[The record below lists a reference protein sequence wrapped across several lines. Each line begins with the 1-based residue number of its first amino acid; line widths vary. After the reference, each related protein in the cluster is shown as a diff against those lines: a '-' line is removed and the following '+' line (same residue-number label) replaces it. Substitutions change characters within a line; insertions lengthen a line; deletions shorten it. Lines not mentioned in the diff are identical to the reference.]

1 MEDNMIED
9 RFQTIET
16 KLAFLE
22 DFLQRLQDEVVGR
35 NNFVDKLSAEY
46 KALKEK
52 VLQLSADIEDIPSQK
67 PPHYWYDELHHDGWS
82 GRSRQKNW
90 PNPSKGF

>member
-1 MEDNMIED
+1 MIED

-16 KLAFLE
+16 KLTFLE

-35 NNFVDKLSAEY
+35 NTIIDKLAAEQ

-52 VLQLSADIEDIPSQK
+52 VLQLAANMEEIPNQK
-67 PPHYWYDELHHDGWS
+67 PPHY
-82 GRSRQKNW
+82 
-90 PNPSKGF
+90 